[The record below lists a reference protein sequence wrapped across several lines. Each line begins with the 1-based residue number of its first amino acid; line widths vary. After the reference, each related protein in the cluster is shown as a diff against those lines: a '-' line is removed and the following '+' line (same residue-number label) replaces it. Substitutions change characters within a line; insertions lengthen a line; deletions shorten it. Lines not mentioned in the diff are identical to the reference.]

1 MAATAIAIA
10 TDQEEKSIQDELT
23 HQILLAERVIKSAQE
38 AESSKL
44 ECSELAKQSTQ
55 LAHLLRSIV
64 RLSSSTQS
72 FYERPLRRII
82 TDSSMNLVRALTLV
96 RKCKHSGV
104 LRLVFA
110 ITTTADFRKV
120 ANLLES
126 SIADIKWLISIYD
139 SESGAL
145 PPIASNDP
153 ILAWVWSY
161 IATIQMGQLKDRVE
175 AANEL
180 ASLARDTD
188 RNMKI
193 IIQEGGVAPL
203 LKLLNDGASADAQIA
218 AATALYNL
226 GTDQEKV
233 KSIASEVSAV
243 SIIVKAI
250 GESPMRVQIVLVN
263 LVARMA
269 ELDAVVREDL
279 GRENVTRPLVTLLG
293 MDIVVEEA
301 KTPSG
306 KPTSIHSLVQIN
318 KEVSKKSIHS
328 NSSSSLSL
336 YSDGSSRGGR
346 KEREAESPDMKH
358 RLKISCA
365 GALWKLSK
373 GSLFNSRKITETRA
387 LVCLAKLIE
396 KEHGELQLNCL
407 MAVMELAAVAEA
419 HTNLRQ
425 VAFKP
430 NSPAAR
436 VILEQ
441 LLRVINEENSPH
453 LLIPTIKSIGS
464 LARTFPAKETRILG
478 PLVTQLGHK
487 SADVA
492 TEAAIALGKFVD
504 PENFNC
510 VEHSKAIIESNG
522 VPRIINL
529 LKSNDRP
536 RKHEFV
542 LLCCLAKHV
551 GNSPAL
557 EQARALS
564 VIEGAARSMLA
575 HHPELRELYGKA
587 VEHLTLYQAG
597 AHTHHRHSYIP

>member
-1 MAATAIAIA
+1 MAATAA
-10 TDQEEKSIQDELT
+10 TDQDENSIQDELS
-23 HQILLAERVIKSAQE
+23 HQILLAERVIKLAQE

-44 ECSELAKQSTQ
+44 ECSDLAKQSTQ
-55 LAHLLRSIV
+55 LAHLLRSVV
-64 RLSSSTQS
+64 RLTSSTQS
-72 FYERPLRRII
+72 LYERPLRRII
-82 TDSSMNLVRALTLV
+82 TDSSMNLDRALKLV
-96 RKCKHSGV
+96 RKCKHGGV
-104 LRLVFA
+104 LRLVVA

-120 ANLLES
+120 SNLLES

-139 SESGAL
+139 SESGTNLSL

-161 IATIQMGQLKDRVE
+161 VATIQMGQLKDRVD

-180 ASLARDTD
+180 ASLARDNN

-193 IIQEGGVAPL
+193 IVQEGGVAPL
-203 LKLLNDGASADAQIA
+203 LKLLKDGASAEAQMA

-233 KSIASEVSAV
+233 QAIAGEVSAV
-243 SIIVKAI
+243 PIVVKAI

-269 ELDAVVREDL
+269 ELDEGVREDL

-301 KTPSG
+301 KAPSG
-306 KPTSIHSLVQIN
+306 KPSIHSLVQIN
-318 KEVSKKSIHS
+318 KEVTKKTFHS

-358 RLKISCA
+358 RLKVSCA
-365 GALWKLSK
+365 GALWKLAQ
-373 GSLFNSRKITETRA
+373 GSLFNSRKITETKA

-407 MAVMELAAVAEA
+407 MTVMELAAVAEA
-419 HTNLRQ
+419 NADLRQ

-441 LLRVINEENSPH
+441 LLRVINEENSVH

-487 SADVA
+487 SVDVA
-492 TEAAIALGKFVD
+492 TEAAIALCKFVAQD
-504 PENFNC
+504 NFNC
-510 VEHSKAIIESNG
+510 VEHSKAIIEANG
-522 VPRIINL
+522 VPRLMNL
-529 LKSNDRP
+529 LKSNDRSQ
-536 RKHEFV
+536 KHEFI
-542 LLCCLAKHV
+542 LLCCLAIHV
-551 GNSPAL
+551 SNSPAL

-575 HHPELRELYGKA
+575 HHPELRELFAKA
-587 VEHLTLYQAG
+587 VDHLTLYQPG
-597 AHTHHRHSYIP
+597 AHSHHKHSYVP

>member
-1 MAATAIAIA
+1 MAATE
-10 TDQEEKSIQDELT
+10 QEEKSIQDELT
-23 HQILLAERVIKSAQE
+23 DQILLAERVIKSAQE

-64 RLSSSTQS
+64 RLTPSTQS
-72 FYERPLRRII
+72 LYEPPLRRII
-82 TDSSMNLVRALTLV
+82 TDSSMNLLRVLNLV

-120 ANLLES
+120 SNLLES

-139 SESGAL
+139 SESGTNLSL

-153 ILAWVWSY
+153 ILAWVWSF
-161 IATIQMGQLKDRVE
+161 IATVQMGQLKDRVE

-180 ASLARDTD
+180 ASLARDNY

-193 IIQEGGVAPL
+193 IVQEGGVAPL
-203 LKLLNDGASADAQIA
+203 LKLLKDGASAEAQMA

-243 SIIVKAI
+243 SIVVKAI

-269 ELDAVVREDL
+269 ELDEGVREDL
-279 GRENVTRPLVTLLG
+279 GRENVHRPLVTLLG
-293 MDIVVEEA
+293 MDVVVEEA

-318 KEVSKKSIHS
+318 KEVSKKSFHS

-358 RLKISCA
+358 KLKISCA

-373 GSLFNSRKITETRA
+373 GSLHNSRKITDTKA

-396 KEHGELQLNCL
+396 KEHGELQINCL
-407 MAVMELAAVAEA
+407 MTVMELAAVAELHA
-419 HTNLRQ
+419 DLRQ

-436 VILEQ
+436 VILDQ
-441 LLRVINEENSPH
+441 LLRVLNEENSPQ

-478 PLVTQLGHK
+478 PLVKQLGHK

-492 TEAAIALGKFVD
+492 TEAAIALGKFVAPD
-504 PENFNC
+504 NFNC
-510 VEHSKAIIESNG
+510 VEHSKAIIDFNG
-522 VPRIINL
+522 VPHLMHL

-542 LLCCLAKHV
+542 LCCCLAIHV

-564 VIEGAARSMLA
+564 VIEGAARPMLA
-575 HHPELRELYGKA
+575 HHPELRDLFAKA
-587 VEHLTLYQAG
+587 VDHLTLYQAG
-597 AHTHHRHSYIP
+597 VHTHHKHSYVP

>member
-1 MAATAIAIA
+1 
-10 TDQEEKSIQDELT
+10 
-23 HQILLAERVIKSAQE
+23 
-38 AESSKL
+38 
-44 ECSELAKQSTQ
+44 
-55 LAHLLRSIV
+55 
-64 RLSSSTQS
+64 
-72 FYERPLRRII
+72 
-82 TDSSMNLVRALTLV
+82 
-96 RKCKHSGV
+96 
-104 LRLVFA
+104 
-110 ITTTADFRKV
+110 
-120 ANLLES
+120 
-126 SIADIKWLISIYD
+126 
-139 SESGAL
+139 
-145 PPIASNDP
+145 
-153 ILAWVWSY
+153 
-161 IATIQMGQLKDRVE
+161 MGQLKDRVE

-180 ASLARDTD
+180 ASLARDNN

-193 IIQEGGVAPL
+193 IVQEGGVAPL
-203 LKLLNDGASADAQIA
+203 LKLLKDGASAEAQMA

-233 KSIASEVSAV
+233 KSIASEVSAL
-243 SIIVKAI
+243 SIVVKAI

-269 ELDAVVREDL
+269 ELDEGVREDL

-293 MDIVVEEA
+293 MDIVVEET

-318 KEVSKKSIHS
+318 KEVSKKNFHS
-328 NSSSSLSL
+328 TSSLSL

-365 GALWKLSK
+365 GALVKLSK
-373 GSLFNSRKITETRA
+373 GSLFNSRKITETKA

-407 MAVMELAAVAEA
+407 MTVMELAAVAELYPD
-419 HTNLRQ
+419 LRQ

-436 VILEQ
+436 VILDQ
-441 LLRVINEENSPH
+441 LLRVINEENSPQ

-492 TEAAIALGKFVD
+492 TEAAIALGKFVAL
-504 PENFNC
+504 ENFNC
-510 VEHSKAIIESNG
+510 VEHSKAIIEANG
-522 VPRIINL
+522 VPRLMNL

-536 RKHEFV
+536 RKHEFI
-542 LLCCLAKHV
+542 LLCCLAIHV

-575 HHPELRELYGKA
+575 HHPELRELCAKA
-587 VEHLTLYQAG
+587 VDQLTLYQAG
-597 AHTHHRHSYIP
+597 AHTHHKHSYVP

>member
-1 MAATAIAIA
+1 MAAAE
-10 TDQEEKSIQDELT
+10 QEEKSIQEELT
-23 HQILLAERVIKSAQE
+23 DQILLAERVIKSAQE

-44 ECSELAKQSTQ
+44 ECFELAKQSTQ

-64 RLSSSTQS
+64 RLTPSSQS
-72 FYERPLRRII
+72 LYERPLRRII
-82 TDSSMNLVRALTLV
+82 TDSSMNLLRALTLV

-120 ANLLES
+120 SNLLES

-139 SESGAL
+139 SESGTNLSL

-153 ILAWVWSY
+153 ILAWVWSF
-161 IATIQMGQLKDRVE
+161 IATVQMGQLKDRVE

-180 ASLARDTD
+180 ASLARDNN

-193 IIQEGGVAPL
+193 IVQEDGVAPL
-203 LKLLNDGASADAQIA
+203 LKLLTDGASAEAQLA

-243 SIIVKAI
+243 SIVVKAI

-269 ELDAVVREDL
+269 DLDEGVREDL
-279 GRENVTRPLVTLLG
+279 GRENVHRPLVTLLG

-318 KEVSKKSIHS
+318 KEVSKKSFHS
-328 NSSSSLSL
+328 NSSSSL

-358 RLKISCA
+358 KLKICCA
-365 GALWKLSK
+365 GALWMLSK
-373 GSLFNSRKITETRA
+373 GSLHNSRKITDTKA

-396 KEHGELQLNCL
+396 KEHGELQINCL
-407 MAVMELAAVAEA
+407 MTVMELAAVAEI
-419 HTNLRQ
+419 HPDLRQ

-436 VILEQ
+436 VILDQ
-441 LLRVINEENSPH
+441 LLRVLNEETSPQ
-453 LLIPTIKSIGS
+453 LLKPTIKSIGS

-478 PLVTQLGHK
+478 PLVKQLGHK

-492 TEAAIALGKFVD
+492 TEAAIALGKFVALD
-504 PENFNC
+504 NFNR
-510 VEHSKAIIESNG
+510 VEHSKSIIEFNG
-522 VPRIINL
+522 VPRLMNL

-542 LLCCLAKHV
+542 LLCCLAIHV

-564 VIEGAARSMLA
+564 VIEEAARPMLA
-575 HHPELRELYGKA
+575 HHPELRELFAKA
-587 VEHLTLYQAG
+587 VDHLTLYQAG
-597 AHTHHRHSYIP
+597 VHTHHKHSYVP

>member
-1 MAATAIAIA
+1 MAAAE
-10 TDQEEKSIQDELT
+10 QEEKSIQDELT
-23 HQILLAERVIKSAQE
+23 DQILLAERVIKSAQE
-38 AESSKL
+38 AESSKV

-64 RLSSSTQS
+64 RLTPSTQS
-72 FYERPLRRII
+72 LYERPLRRII
-82 TDSSMNLVRALTLV
+82 TDSSMNLIRALTLV

-120 ANLLES
+120 SNLLES

-139 SESGAL
+139 SESGTNLSL

-153 ILAWVWSY
+153 ILAWVWSF
-161 IATIQMGQLKDRVE
+161 IATVQMGQLKDRVE

-180 ASLARDTD
+180 ASLARDNN

-193 IIQEGGVAPL
+193 IVHEGGVAPL
-203 LKLLNDGASADAQIA
+203 LKLLKDGASAEAQMA

-233 KSIASEVSAV
+233 KSIASEVSGV
-243 SIIVKAI
+243 SIVVKAI

-269 ELDAVVREDL
+269 ELDEVVREDL

-318 KEVSKKSIHS
+318 KEVSKKSFHS

-373 GSLFNSRKITETRA
+373 GSLFNSRKITETKA

-407 MAVMELAAVAEA
+407 MTVMELAAVAELHA
-419 HTNLRQ
+419 DLRQ

-436 VILEQ
+436 VILDQ
-441 LLRVINEENSPH
+441 LLRVLDEENSPQ

-492 TEAAIALGKFVD
+492 TEAAIALGKFVAPD
-504 PENFNC
+504 NFNC
-510 VEHSKAIIESNG
+510 VEHSKAIIEANG
-522 VPRIINL
+522 VPRLMNL

-542 LLCCLAKHV
+542 LLCCLAIHV

-575 HHPELRELYGKA
+575 HHPELRDLFAKA
-587 VEHLTLYQAG
+587 VDHLTLYQAG
-597 AHTHHRHSYIP
+597 VHPHNKHSYVP

>member
-1 MAATAIAIA
+1 MAAA
-10 TDQEEKSIQDELT
+10 TEQEEKSIQDELT
-23 HQILLAERVIKSAQE
+23 DQILLAERVIKSAQE

-64 RLSSSTQS
+64 RLTPSTQS
-72 FYERPLRRII
+72 LYERPLRRII
-82 TDSSMNLVRALTLV
+82 TDGSMNLVRALTLV

-120 ANLLES
+120 SNLLES
-126 SIADIKWLISIYD
+126 SIADIKWLISIFD
-139 SESGAL
+139 SESGTNLSL

-153 ILAWVWSY
+153 ILAWVWSF
-161 IATIQMGQLKDRVE
+161 IATVQMGQLKDRVE

-180 ASLARDTD
+180 ASLARDNN

-193 IIQEGGVAPL
+193 IVQEGGVAPL
-203 LKLLNDGASADAQIA
+203 LKLLKDGASAEAQMA

-243 SIIVKAI
+243 SIVVKAI

-269 ELDAVVREDL
+269 ELDEGVQEDL

-306 KPTSIHSLVQIN
+306 KPNSIHSLVQIN
-318 KEVSKKSIHS
+318 KEACKKSFHS

-346 KEREAESPDMKH
+346 KEREAESPDLKH
-358 RLKISCA
+358 MLKISCA

-373 GSLFNSRKITETRA
+373 GSLFNSRKITETKA

-407 MAVMELAAVAEA
+407 MTVMELAAVAEL
-419 HTNLRQ
+419 HPDLRQ

-436 VILEQ
+436 VILDQ
-441 LLRVINEENSPH
+441 LLRVINEENSPQ

-492 TEAAIALGKFVD
+492 TEAAIALGKFVAPD
-504 PENFNC
+504 NFNR

-522 VPRIINL
+522 VPRLMNL

-542 LLCCLAKHV
+542 LLCCLAIHV

-575 HHPELRELYGKA
+575 HHPELRELFAKA
-587 VEHLTLYQAG
+587 VDQLTLYQPG
-597 AHTHHRHSYIP
+597 AHTHHKHSYVP